1 MQLYFDT
8 CVCISLSLSLS
19 YFLKQWNLLIIIK
32 VSLSF
37 SILFILF
44 CYSVINF
51 QLHTAP
57 PPPTRGHYRLE
68 TRCHT
73 PPISLTTC
81 QHSPT
86 LTPTSGHWLVHV
98 MLYWYTTIALQR
110 EGTLKIID
118 DYSLRWHG
126 MGSWLILFLVSP
138 LIDWSHYIQK

>member
-8 CVCISLSLSLS
+8 CVCISLSLS
-19 YFLKQWNLLIIIK
+19 YFLKQWNLLIIK

-37 SILFILF
+37 FYYIYFWVV
-44 CYSVINF
+44 CDSVINF

-57 PPPTRGHYRLE
+57 PPPIRGHYRLE

-98 MLYWYTTIALQR
+98 MLYLHVYILPLLCKGR
-110 EGTLKIID
+110 ELWKLLMIIVWGD
-118 DYSLRWHG
+118 MVWEVG
-126 MGSWLILFLVSP
+126 
-138 LIDWSHYIQK
+138 WSCF

>member
-8 CVCISLSLSLS
+8 CVCISLSLS

-57 PPPTRGHYRLE
+57 PPPTRGHYRLG

-98 MLYWYTTIALQR
+98 MLYLHVYILPLLCKGR
-110 EGTLKIID
+110 ELWKLLMIIVWGD
-118 DYSLRWHG
+118 MVLEVG
-126 MGSWLILFLVSP
+126 
-138 LIDWSHYIQK
+138 WSCF